1 VATVLAYLDRQ
12 SVEVTRA
19 ALAPYIGFYIIDIQV
34 PKIVNYGPAELSLNV
49 DGQPSNP
56 VRVYIQP

>member
-1 VATVLAYLDRQ
+1 
-12 SVEVTRA
+12 VTRA